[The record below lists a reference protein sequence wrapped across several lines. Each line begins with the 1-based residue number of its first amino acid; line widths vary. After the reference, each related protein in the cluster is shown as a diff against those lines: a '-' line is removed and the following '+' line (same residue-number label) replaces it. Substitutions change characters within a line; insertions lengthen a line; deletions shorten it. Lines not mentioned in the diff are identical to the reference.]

1 MERKGRY
8 SDRYMAMLGI
18 RVDANNK
25 IGTGHLM
32 RCLAIA
38 QEARQQGHDVL
49 FICAQGDD
57 THVIEQVGFRL
68 ELLSIGWNQYDEECV
83 LIGEVLRRFHVS
95 VLLIDSY
102 YVTAN
107 YMKCCR
113 TYCRTAYIDD
123 LHVEI
128 WPCDVLINYAKY
140 ADSFDYQEEYPKTTL
155 LLGCEYVPL
164 REMFC
169 HVNKVVREQA
179 SEILVLTGG
188 TDPFHFARNLAGS
201 ALSRSGSL
209 SSQGGMDSEDCGVHR
224 HYTVVCGMYNDD
236 KQQLEQMAKDNAQLD
251 VLFNVQNMRKLM
263 EQADIAVT
271 AGGMTMYELAACG
284 VPSICYSFADNQLQ
298 NTKSFADSGHMLY
311 AGDLRQHDVVQSV
324 LDGIDYLE
332 NNLEVRRDMLCRLQD
347 LVDGSGAKRLVKEL
361 LK

>member
-1 MERKGRY
+1 
-8 SDRYMAMLGI
+8 MLGI

-38 QEARQQGHDVL
+38 KEARRQGHDVL

-57 THVIEQVGFRL
+57 THVIEQAGFRF
-68 ELLSIGWNQYDEECV
+68 EILSTGWNQYAEECDV
-83 LIGEVLRRFHVS
+83 IGEVLGRFHVS

-102 YVTAN
+102 YVTTN

-113 TYCRTAYIDD
+113 AYCRVAYIDD
-123 LHVEI
+123 LHAEI

-140 ADSFDYQEEYPKTTL
+140 ADSFNYREEYPETTL
-155 LLGCEYVPL
+155 VLGCEYVPL

-188 TDPFHFARNLAGS
+188 TDPFHFARKFAESVL
-201 ALSRSGSL
+201 LKSG
-209 SSQGGMDSEDCGVHR
+209 R
-224 HYTVVCGMYNDD
+224 THYTVVCGIYNEDR
-236 KQQLEQMAKDNAQLD
+236 QQLEQMAKDNTQLD
-251 VLFNVQNMRKLM
+251 VLFNVQNMRALM

-271 AGGMTMYELAACG
+271 AGGMTIYELAACG
-284 VPSICYSFADNQLQ
+284 TPAICYSFVDNQLQ

-311 AGDLRQHDVVQSV
+311 AGDLREDDVLQSV
-324 LDGIDYLE
+324 LDGMDYLG
-332 NNLEVRRDMLCRLQD
+332 NNREIRKEMSCRLQA
-347 LVDGSGAKRLVKEL
+347 LVDGDGAKRLVEAL
-361 LK
+361 LEE